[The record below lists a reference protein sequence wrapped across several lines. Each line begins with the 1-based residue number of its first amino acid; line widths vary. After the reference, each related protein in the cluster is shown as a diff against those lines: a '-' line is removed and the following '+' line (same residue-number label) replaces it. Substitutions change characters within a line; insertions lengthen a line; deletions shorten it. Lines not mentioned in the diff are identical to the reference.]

1 MVQHRTSNQYLTS
14 GKVQTRSIK
23 RLRRNRLL
31 KTLKLI
37 LWDGNVNA
45 DTMVS
50 DIALSV
56 LSYRLAKNRIFR
68 LVDYEKSYYHRSR
81 KKKMTTFRI

>member
-1 MVQHRTSNQYLTS
+1 MVQHKTSNHYLTS
-14 GKVQTRSIK
+14 GKVQIRSIK

-37 LWDGNVNA
+37 LWDGNGNA
-45 DTMVS
+45 DNMVS
-50 DIALSV
+50 VIALSV

-68 LVDYEKSYYHRSR
+68 LVDYEKSYCHRS
-81 KKKMTTFRI
+81 